1 MQYSCIVLYTRLT
14 NNTQKQV
21 MKMNY
26 SLKGKKRAT
35 AKAVLNSKNNKNN
48 NTASF
53 GLRQKSEQTVS
64 VFLFNFSGDVV
75 DVKFKK
81 THNKAFKISK
91 K

>member
-1 MQYSCIVLYTRLT
+1 
-14 NNTQKQV
+14 

-35 AKAVLNSKNNKNN
+35 AKAVLNSKNNKNK

-81 THNKAFKISK
+81 TQNKAFKISK

>member
-1 MQYSCIVLYTRLT
+1 MALSTKHT
-14 NNTQKQV
+14 TGDE
-21 MKMNY
+21 MNY

>member
-14 NNTQKQV
+14 KNTQKQV

>member
-14 NNTQKQV
+14 KNTQKQV

-26 SLKGKKRAT
+26 YLKGKKRAT